1 MHQGNLHYE
10 VPASIFYVCRA
21 CVNEINPGSF
31 RLLLLLLSLA
41 NKSFTPANPGSVAKK
56 IIIITAP
63 SGSGKT
69 TLVKRLLAASPTLA
83 FSISACTRS
92 PRTGELDG
100 RDYYFLSEPQF
111 KQRID
116 EDAFVEWEMVYTGKY
131 YGTLK
136 GELARIWAEGRTPLV
151 DIDVKGALA
160 IQEQYPED
168 SLSIFIK
175 APSLEIL
182 RERLITRGTESP
194 QMLEERLA
202 KAEYELMD
210 APEFD
215 LVIINDDLVRATREL
230 LDAANSFIAQ
240 GTPVVGLSAVS
251 ANVPKANTSKA
262 GGLS

>member
-1 MHQGNLHYE
+1 MNDQ
-10 VPASIFYVCRA
+10 
-21 CVNEINPGSF
+21 
-31 RLLLLLLSLA
+31 
-41 NKSFTPANPGSVAKK
+41 K

-69 TLVKRLLAASPTLA
+69 TLVRRLLAANPNLA

-92 PRTGELDG
+92 PRTGELNCK
-100 RDYYFLSEPQF
+100 DYYFLDEAEF
-111 KQRID
+111 KRRID

-136 GELARIWAEGRTPLV
+136 EELERIWTSGRTPLV
-151 DIDVKGALA
+151 DIDVKGAIA
-160 IQEQYPED
+160 IQQQFPNT

-210 APEFD
+210 ADEFNLIIVND
-215 LVIINDDLVRATREL
+215 NLEVATNELVNATNQFIGAPATVL
-230 LDAANSFIAQ
+230 NS
-240 GTPVVGLSAVS
+240 
-251 ANVPKANTSKA
+251 
-262 GGLS
+262 